1 MFEYASIYRK
11 ADFGLVA
18 NAPILAYNLAL
29 EPYGKARSTMTIAG
43 TFNLQDELIVC
54 SEKYAWVLDSCVPTP
69 YADTTSLG
77 MLPLFRLFDRSIQYV
92 AQASTVLQILN
103 DLYYQ
108 FKSNAD
114 SLFAFSWLDV
124 SGGYDESVT
133 ISPTVD
139 DTGRYNMA
147 DYLDK
152 VAASVIVDPHW
163 TTDGIALTVIKRT
176 DYTLEPKLVYYDV
189 GSGNDELTRAV
200 YKRDLISRITYHN
213 TDTGAETDYYLLVD
227 GTVTTNAAA
236 ANRVRGRWIIYSSS
250 DPDIGLI
257 TAQFTRSQLSHSL
270 ELLTH
275 QAPPLYYGPCKV
287 RLADNELL
295 ESRVTSIG
303 IRSTDDRYII
313 KVGKAAT
320 TLIEIIQEL
329 QHG

>member
-43 TFNLQDELIVC
+43 TFNFQDELIVC
-54 SEKYAWVLDSCVPTP
+54 SEEYAWVLDSCVPTP

-114 SLFAFSWLDV
+114 SLFALPWLEV

-139 DTGRYNMA
+139 ETGRYNMA

-163 TTDGIALTVIKRT
+163 TTDGIALTVIKRA

-213 TDTGAETDYYLLVD
+213 TDTGA
-227 GTVTTNAAA
+227 
-236 ANRVRGRWIIYSSS
+236 RRIITFAV
-250 DPDIGLI
+250 
-257 TAQFTRSQLSHSL
+257 TAQSRQTPPRQTGSADGGSS
-270 ELLTH
+270 T
-275 QAPPLYYGPCKV
+275 QARTPISADHGAVYA
-287 RLADNELL
+287 LAAL
-295 ESRVTSIG
+295 
-303 IRSTDDRYII
+303 
-313 KVGKAAT
+313 A
-320 TLIEIIQEL
+320 QP
-329 QHG
+329 